1 MADTT
6 DAPLI
11 ELRDIRKRFVRGS
24 VVIDVLKGITLSIRA
39 GEFVAVMGASGSG
52 KSTLMNILGCLDRPT
67 AGSYRFAG
75 REVSAL
81 DSDRQAV
88 LRREALGFIFQQYNL
103 LATAT
108 AAENVEIPAIYAGLS
123 RRDRGA
129 RAAALLGGL
138 GLGARGDHRPHQLS
152 GGEQQRVSIARA
164 LMNGGKVI
172 LADEPTG
179 ALDSRN
185 GSDVLEHLERLHGA
199 GHTVV
204 LITHDPNVA
213 RRADRI
219 IELRDGLVVR
229 DHHRGGGDRPGAR
242 ASRPHSPAT
251 QAQGDIMAVGA
262 SRRCGPEAR
271 APGQQPRDGFIRDSV
286 ALDPHALLRL
296 RTRLPAAADIA
307 AAAKM
312 AVRSLRT
319 NIFRT
324 ALTLLGIVIGVAS
337 VVTLVAVA
345 DGTKRQVLQNIA
357 AMGSDLL
364 LVRPGAP
371 NLRNAGVTPATLVA
385 EDAEALAALPGVQSA
400 IPELAVPVTIRYG
413 NADYAT
419 SATSTGSGVPQARNW
434 PLSVGTFFNG
444 ADVQRY
450 APVAVLGQTVA
461 RILYPAGKNPVG
473 TYVLLNNVPFQVIGV
488 MSAKGATPHGV
499 DQDDIVFVPI
509 TTGRLRLHGQ
519 RYLRS
524 ISVQVRDVRRIDQVQ
539 EAVRHALAAR
549 HGSEDFQIRNMASVL
564 ATAAQTAN
572 TLTLL
577 LAAIA
582 AISLVVGGIGVMNVM
597 LVSVTERTREIG
609 IRMATGA
616 RRINIMLQ
624 FNTEA
629 LVVCAIGGI
638 VGVALGIALAWLFS
652 RFGQPVVVA
661 VWPMVVA
668 FGCAFATG
676 LVFGY
681 LPARKAAHMDPVVAL
696 GAE

>member
-1 MADTT
+1 MPDTMT
-6 DAPLI
+6 RDAVAISDAVESPLI
-11 ELRDIRKRFVRGS
+11 ELRDVRKQFVRGA
-24 VVIDVLKGITLSIRA
+24 VIIDVLKGVSLSIRA
-39 GEFVAVMGASGSG
+39 GEFVAIMGASGSG

-67 AGSYRFAG
+67 SGSYRFAG
-75 REVSAL
+75 REVAAL
-81 DSDRQAV
+81 DADGRAM

-123 RRDRGA
+123 RRERSE
-129 RAAALLGGL
+129 RAATLLEGL

-185 GSDVLEHLERLHGA
+185 GAEVLAQLERLHRA

-204 LITHDPNVA
+204 LITHDQAVA
-213 RRADRI
+213 NRADRI

-229 DHHRGGGDRPGAR
+229 DAR
-242 ASRPHSPAT
+242 SPAHGRQPAT
-251 QAQGDIMAVGA
+251 APVLTPQA
-262 SRRCGPEAR
+262 P
-271 APGQQPRDGFIRDSV
+271 
-286 ALDPHALLRL
+286 LRL
-296 RTRLPAAADIA
+296 RARLPAAADIS

-312 AVRSLRT
+312 AMRSLRT

-345 DGTKRQVLQNIA
+345 DGTKRQVLHNIA
-357 AMGSDLL
+357 SMGSNLL

-371 NLRNAGVTPATLVA
+371 NLRNSGVTPATLVA
-385 EDAEALAALPGVQSA
+385 EDADALAKLGGVLSA
-400 IPELAVPVTIRYG
+400 IPEFGVQVTIRYG
-413 NADYAT
+413 NADYTT
-419 SATSTGSGVPQARNW
+419 SATSIGAGVPQARNW
-434 PLSVGTFFNG
+434 PLAAGSFFSSG
-444 ADVQRY
+444 DVQRY

-461 RILYPAGKNPVG
+461 RILYPAGKDPIG
-473 TYVLLNNVPFQVIGV
+473 SYVLLNNVPFQVIGV
-488 MSAKGATPHGV
+488 MTAKGATPHGV
-499 DQDDIVFVPI
+499 DQDDIIFVPI
-509 TTGRLRLHGQ
+509 TTGRLRLQGQ

-524 ISVQVRDVRRIDQVQ
+524 ISVEVRDVKRIDQIQ
-539 EAVRHALAAR
+539 EDVRRVLAAR

-564 ATAAQTAN
+564 ATANQTAN

-582 AISLVVGGIGVMNVM
+582 AISLVVGGIGVMNIM

-629 LVVCAIGGI
+629 LVVCAIGGL
-638 VGVALGIALAWLFS
+638 VGVALGVCLAWLFS

-661 VWPMVVA
+661 LWPMIVA
-668 FGCAFATG
+668 FACAFFTG

>member
-1 MADTT
+1 MIDINEE
-6 DAPLI
+6 PLI
-11 ELRDIRKRFVRGS
+11 ELRDVRKRFVRGA
-24 VVIDVLKGITLSIRA
+24 VTIDVLKGLTLSIRA
-39 GEFVAVMGASGSG
+39 GEFVAIMGASGSG
-52 KSTLMNILGCLDRPT
+52 KTTLMNLLGCLDRPT
-67 AGSYRFAG
+67 SGSYRFAG
-75 REVSAL
+75 REVGAL
-81 DSDRQAV
+81 DADGRAM
-88 LRREALGFIFQQYNL
+88 LRREAFGFIFQQYHL

-108 AAENVEIPAIYAGLS
+108 AAENVEIPAIYAGVS
-123 RRDRGA
+123 RRDRGT
-129 RAAALLGGL
+129 RAAALLGML
-138 GLGARGDHRPHQLS
+138 GLGARGDHRSNQLS

-185 GSDVLEHLERLHGA
+185 GAEVLEQLERLNRD
-199 GHTVV
+199 GHTVL

-213 RRADRI
+213 RRAQRVV
-219 IELRDGLVVR
+219 ELKDGAVIRDSGSVV
-229 DHHRGGGDRPGAR
+229 GGREQEGGRAADAQTLLRPGAR
-242 ASRPHSPAT
+242 LP
-251 QAQGDIMAVGA
+251 
-262 SRRCGPEAR
+262 
-271 APGQQPRDGFIRDSV
+271 
-286 ALDPHALLRL
+286 
-296 RTRLPAAADIA
+296 PAADVA

-312 AVRSLRT
+312 AVHSLRT

-337 VVTLVAVA
+337 VVTLVAAA

-357 AMGSDLL
+357 SMGSNLL
-364 LVRPGAP
+364 LVRPGAA

-385 EDAEALAALPGVQSA
+385 EDAEAIAGIGGVVSA
-400 IPELAVPVTIRYG
+400 IPEQAVQVTVRYG

-419 SATSTGSGVPQARNW
+419 SATSTGAGVPQARAW
-434 PLSVGTFFNG
+434 PVAAGSFFTRG
-444 ADVQRY
+444 DVQRY

-461 RILYPAGKNPVG
+461 RNLYPAGRDPVG

-499 DQDDIVFVPI
+499 DQDDLVFVPI
-509 TTGRLRLHGQ
+509 TAGRLRLNGQ

-524 ISVQVRDVRRIDQVQ
+524 ITVQVRDVRHIDRLQEQV
-539 EAVRHALAAR
+539 RRLLATR

-564 ATAAQTAN
+564 ATANETAN

-582 AISLVVGGIGVMNVM
+582 AISLLVGGIGVMNIM

-629 LVVCAIGGI
+629 LVVCAIGGL
-638 VGVALGIALAWLFS
+638 VGVALGIGLAWLCAWL
-652 RFGQPVVVA
+652 GQPVVVA
-661 VWPMVVA
+661 VWPMLVA
-668 FGCAFATG
+668 FGCAFVTG

-681 LPARKAAHMDPVVAL
+681 LPARKAAYMDPVVAL